1 MRTLAATAT
10 IAIALLLSSA
20 ASAGDTPQPNA
31 SANAPA
37 ASDDCP
43 TGMSSL
49 FLGMAP
55 MLQANCELLMPSYA
69 EQTRDSFAA
78 WQRIWARCLGPHFDK
93 DMASY
98 RLQAANQN
106 AALTEEQKQAKLA
119 VCQANIFDL
128 ATSVRPPKPEY
139 ATPEATWAEFHAS
152 LLARDKPRALMC
164 LTSASNQAGGTMSRM
179 SLDDL
184 EKLGKSLTDIKRT
197 ANADAFFVEASMEQ
211 PAADNAKPRDFH
223 VRFANVNGNWLIE
236 SL

>member
-1 MRTLAATAT
+1 MRTLAAIAT
-10 IAIALLLSSA
+10 MAITLLFSGT
-20 ASAGDTPQPNA
+20 ASAGDTPQPNEPA
-31 SANAPA
+31 SPPA

-43 TGMSSL
+43 TGMSGL

-69 EQTRDSFAA
+69 EQTRDNFAA
-78 WQRIWARCLGPHFDK
+78 WQRIWGRCLGPHFDK

-98 RLQAANQN
+98 RLQAANQS
-106 AALTEEQKQAKLA
+106 ATLTEEQKQAKLA

-128 ATSVRPPKPEY
+128 ATSVRPPRPEY

-152 LLARDKPRALMC
+152 LLARDKPRALLC
-164 LTSASNQAGGTMSRM
+164 LASASSQTGKTMSRM
-179 SLDDL
+179 TLDDL

-197 ANADAFFVEASMEQ
+197 ANADAVFVEASMEQ

>member
-10 IAIALLLSSA
+10 MAITLLFGGT
-20 ASAGDTPQPNA
+20 ASAGDAPQSNA
-31 SANAPA
+31 PAIAPA
-37 ASDDCP
+37 ASAECP
-43 TGMSSL
+43 TGMSAL

-69 EQTRDSFAA
+69 GQTREDFAA
-78 WQRIWARCLGPHFDK
+78 WQRIWSRCLGPHFDK

-106 AALTEEQKQAKLA
+106 AMLTEEQKQAKLE

-128 ATSVRPPKPEY
+128 ATSVRPPRPQY
-139 ATPEATWAEFHAS
+139 ATPEATWTEFHAA

-164 LTSASNQAGGTMSRM
+164 LTSASNQTGKTMSRM

-184 EKLGKSLTDIKRT
+184 EKFGNSLTAIRRT
-197 ANADAFFVEASMEQ
+197 ANADANFVEASTEQ
-211 PAADNAKPRDFH
+211 APADNGKARDFH